1 MDSQAALKTA
11 NAEPTA
17 KTAGMLVIA
26 AVVGLVLLRKLS
38 VSVSV

>member
-1 MDSQAALKTA
+1 MDSQAALSKV

-17 KTAGMLVIA
+17 KAAGFIVIA
-26 AVVGLVLLRKLS
+26 ALAGLILLRKLS